1 MESEEYKGLIS
12 PDAYEYLD
20 LTPEEEL
27 LHDPYLDEQEKLS
40 DAYDG
45 IDDDYF
51 YDAQE
56 EEAVYDDSE
65 MYSYSSLFDEA
76 DEEASENIPVHEE
89 EPEEA
94 AASYTPFPDDL
105 DPDEESSQTLPE
117 PLATIV
123 SLLPPCACSSYLSEC
138 DSDIRNSI
146 VRAIST
152 AISSCLRDGKDKMF
166 TIPGTSISIAVIKP
180 SEDPMIQS
188 QRLQSIAAVMAC
200 HEAASWTGLFISA
213 DEKYN
218 VTGAWVKEIK
228 QDDFSPRQ
236 WRTIM
241 INAERMKAGR

>member
-27 LHDPYLDEQEKLS
+27 LHDPYLDEQESLS

-45 IDDDYF
+45 IDDDYLD
-51 YDAQE
+51 YDRE
-56 EEAVYDDSE
+56 EETVYDDSE

-76 DEEASENIPVHEE
+76 DEEAAEQVSIHEE
-89 EPEEA
+89 EQEVLPS
-94 AASYTPFPDDL
+94 SYPFHDL
-105 DPDEESSQTLPE
+105 DQDDEPANSLPE

-138 DSDIRNSI
+138 DSDIRSAI

-166 TIPGTSISIAVIKP
+166 TITGTSISIAVIKP

-200 HEAASWTGLFISA
+200 HGADSWTGLFISA
-213 DEKYN
+213 DEKHN
-218 VTGAWVKEIK
+218 VTGAWVKEIRK
-228 QDDFSPRQ
+228 NDFSPRQ

-241 INAERMKAGR
+241 NNAERMKANR

>member
-27 LHDPYLDEQEKLS
+27 LHDPYLDEQENLS

-45 IDDDYF
+45 IDDDYL
-51 YDAQE
+51 YDGRE
-56 EEAVYDDSE
+56 DETVYDDSE

-76 DEEASENIPVHEE
+76 DEEASEQPPVHEAE
-89 EPEEA
+89 HEEA
-94 AASYTPFPDDL
+94 VASSFSDHDI
-105 DPDEESSQTLPE
+105 DPDEESSQLLPE

-138 DSDIRNSI
+138 DTDIRNAI

-200 HEAASWTGLFISA
+200 HDATSWTGLFISA
-213 DEKYN
+213 DEQYN
-218 VTGAWVKEIK
+218 VTGAWVKEIRK
-228 QDDFSPRQ
+228 DDFLPRQ

-241 INAERMKAGR
+241 INAERMKAGK